1 MNEIGTVK
9 LETERLV
16 LRRFEKSDAQE
27 LFDGFVNQK
36 EFLYYT
42 NKKFITL
49 EEEKASLENIEEKYQ
64 NKNYYNWLI
73 TIKDTQQ
80 IIGAVNFNV
89 NLKNDSVMFNYAI
102 DNRFTRKG
110 YMTEALIC
118 VKKFAFNEIKVNRFE
133 GGCVVNNFASK
144 RVMEKCGLT
153 QEGILK
159 DYVKLSDGYHDMI
172 MFAEINNAFWFR
184 KLKKTVAK

>member
-1 MNEIGTVK
+1 MNEIGTIK

-16 LRRFEKSDAQE
+16 LRRLGKNDAKE
-27 LFDGFVNQK
+27 LFEGIMNQE

-42 NKKFITL
+42 NKKPISL

-73 TIKDTQQ
+73 TLKDTKQ

-102 DNRFTRKG
+102 DNRFTKKG
-110 YMTEALIC
+110 YMTEALMC
-118 VKKFAFNEIKVNRFE
+118 VKNFAFNEMKVNRFE
-133 GGCVVNNFASK
+133 SGCVVKNIASK
-144 RVMEKCGLT
+144 RVMEKCGLK

-159 DYVKLSDGYHDMI
+159 SYVKLSDGYHDMI
-172 MFAEINNAFWFR
+172 MFAEINNKF
-184 KLKKTVAK
+184 

>member
-9 LETERLV
+9 LETERLI
-16 LRRFEKSDAQE
+16 LRRLEKNDAKE
-27 LFDGFVNQK
+27 LFDGIVNQK
-36 EFLYYT
+36 EFLYYA
-42 NKKFITL
+42 NKKQVTL

-64 NKNYYNWLI
+64 NKNYYNWVI
-73 TIKDTQQ
+73 TLKNTKQ

-89 NLKNDSVMFNYAI
+89 NLKNDSVMFNYVI

-133 GGCVVNNFASK
+133 GGCVVKNYASK

-153 QEGILK
+153 QEGVLK
-159 DYVKLSDGYHDMI
+159 SYVKLSDGYHDMI
-172 MFAEINNAFWFR
+172 LFAEINN
-184 KLKKTVAK
+184 KKI